1 MAEIVIKLPKI
12 VQDWLVKLPED
23 GMGYQK
29 VKVTLAN
36 GDVLDDCTI
45 WNEEKLVINSDS
57 VNGITYRD
65 INALNVNY
73 HVLFID

>member
-12 VQDWLVKLPED
+12 VRDWLVTLPED

-29 VKVTLAN
+29 VKVTLTN

-57 VNGITYRD
+57 VNDITYRD